1 MRNFRIVA
9 VAYEENTPENE
20 RFVRKTVGSLA
31 MKIKSPEETVMH
43 FGSNFDKKKIREK
56 LEKVREVCEKKEQ
69 NLGVVVFESLKYNP
83 GNPQE
88 YDVLFCDIGSFAREF
103 EITFVVLLRYEK
115 IYYSLTLRDFQAE
128 YGLDGGIE
136 PDIELLISLEPMHPN
151 KFVARVLKN
160 RCGDTG
166 NYLADI

>member
-9 VAYEENTPENE
+9 MAYEETTPENE
-20 RFVRKTVGSLA
+20 RIIKKITNSLV
-31 MKIKSPEETVMH
+31 MKIEYPDESGVRFSGDFNEE
-43 FGSNFDKKKIREK
+43 KIREK
-56 LEKVREVCEKKEQ
+56 LEEVREVCEKKEQ

-88 YDVLFCDIGSFAREF
+88 YDVLFCDIGRFAREF

-115 IYYSLTLRDFQAE
+115 IYYTLTLRDFQAE
-128 YGLDGGIE
+128 YGLDAGIE
-136 PDIELLISLEPMHPN
+136 QDIELLISLEPMHPN